1 MRSEVF
7 HSSKKIADGKKLLQE
22 RCADGSIDER
32 ELELIETFLEERIA
46 TQPTFGGA
54 RYMEYASGI
63 TKIRRA
69 KYLTIPWYELDHSTL
84 IQMISDYKTLPIR
97 DFYKN
102 GKMYE
107 LDHGYAQNTL
117 NSDLRALVTWMFWL
131 SENGYIDVS
140 QEQIKKIKIP
150 KYQPKR
156 INRES
161 VYSEEDIAKLVEIGT
176 PMEKCIV
183 WMHYETGARAN
194 EICDLRWCDIEWRN
208 KSAMVSIR
216 DSKEDQI
223 RYAPVALSIPHLIT
237 WRNMYP
243 GKPEG
248 ENFVFLNSYNKPL
261 KYAVYTRIL
270 KNIQFT
276 RRDGC
281 RIRRMPAFTS
291 HDLRRW
297 RVTNLLIQGVS
308 RSAVCTQMWGSTK
321 TVYDSAYSQFSTE
334 DLYSEIEALYG
345 IKEKTAKQKPLDM
358 IYCPACLSLCS
369 PGIRYCPQCGKA
381 LADDAVNELE
391 LIKSEIKRS
400 PEFLRELQ
408 EIVRSQIR

>member
-1 MRSEVF
+1 MKSESY
-7 HSSKKIADGKKLLQE
+7 HSSKTIPYGRELLQK
-22 RCADGSIDER
+22 RCDDGSIDQR
-32 ELELIETFLEERIA
+32 ELQLIEAFLEERIA
-46 TQPTFGGA
+46 TQPRFGGA
-54 RYMEYASGI
+54 KYVEYVSGI
-63 TKIRRA
+63 THIRRA
-69 KYLTIPWYELDHSTL
+69 GYLTVPWYQLTQQSL
-84 IQMISDYKTLPIR
+84 IRMVSDYKNLPIR
-97 DFYKN
+97 KFSRE
-102 GKMYE
+102 GVMHE
-107 LDHGYAQNTL
+107 LKHGYAQNTL
-117 NSDLRALVTWMFWL
+117 NTDLRALVTWMFWL
-131 SENGYIDVS
+131 SENGHIDIS

-183 WMHYETGARAN
+183 WMHYETGARPN
-194 EICDLRWCDIEWRN
+194 EICDLRWCDIEWRD
-208 KSAMVSIR
+208 KSAMVRIR
-216 DSKEDQI
+216 DSKEGQI
-223 RYAPVALSIPHLIT
+223 RSAFVSLSIPHLIA

-248 ENFVFLNSYNKPL
+248 ENFVFLNNYQEPL
-261 KYAVYTRIL
+261 KYAVYTKIL
-270 KNIQFT
+270 KSLQFT

-281 RIRRMPAFTS
+281 RIRRMPAFTP

-297 RVTNLLIQGVS
+297 RVTNLYIQGVS

-321 TVYDSAYSQFSTE
+321 TVYDSGYSQFSAE
-334 DLYSEIEALYG
+334 DMYSEIEVLYG

-381 LADDAVNELE
+381 LADDAVSELE
-391 LIKSEIKRS
+391 TIKAEIKKS
-400 PEFLRELQ
+400 PEFLRELASLLSS
-408 EIVRSQIR
+408 VK